1 MILDNPIP
9 IVTEKELNFNS
20 IVLYMDLDAFFAS
33 VEIREQP
40 KLKGLPII
48 IGGDPITKRGV
59 VSTCSYEARKFGI
72 HSGMPISQAVKLC
85 PEVRIVKSTHGLYS
99 KVSKN
104 IMKIIGYYSPKIK
117 VSGVDEAYL
126 DLFDLVSD
134 YEEAE
139 KLAYELKDDIYAS
152 EKITCSIGLAP
163 NKILAK
169 IASGVDKP
177 DGLKIVKPFE
187 IVDFL
192 APLKI
197 SIIPGVGKKSES
209 SFNKEGVYTCG
220 DLKNLSVSKVVHNWG
235 KSGLKLWKLV
245 NGYNTEEM
253 SDDKFSKRDRKS
265 ISDERTFFN
274 PLTKWKDVWYYL
286 NDSIKTIVSSA
297 QKKNMQYRTITLKI
311 RFRNFKTDTRSHTIP
326 CYCDDE
332 KSVRGTVKKL
342 LFEYKDVKPSDIRL
356 IGVKIS
362 NIRKIIIE
370 QRTLEKFFNK

>member
-1 MILDNPIP
+1 MILENPIP

-59 VSTCSYEARKFGI
+59 VSTCSYEARSFGI

-85 PEVRIVKSTHGLYS
+85 PEVRIIKSTHGIYS

-104 IMKIIGYYSPKIK
+104 IMKIIGFYSPKVK

-126 DLFDLVSD
+126 DVSDIVSD

-169 IASGVDKP
+169 IASGEDKP

-187 IVDFL
+187 IVGFL

-209 SFNKEGVYTCG
+209 SFNKDGVYTCG
-220 DLKNLSVSKVVHNWG
+220 DLKNLSLSKVVHNWG
-235 KSGLKLWKLV
+235 KSGLRLWKLV

-274 PLTKWKDVWYYL
+274 PLTKWTDVWYYL

-326 CYCDDE
+326 CYCNDE
-332 KSVRGTVKKL
+332 INVRDAIKKL
-342 LFEYKDVKPSDIRL
+342 LLEYQDVKPSDIRL

-362 NIRKIIIE
+362 NIRKITSE
-370 QRTLEKFFNK
+370 QKTLTQFFF